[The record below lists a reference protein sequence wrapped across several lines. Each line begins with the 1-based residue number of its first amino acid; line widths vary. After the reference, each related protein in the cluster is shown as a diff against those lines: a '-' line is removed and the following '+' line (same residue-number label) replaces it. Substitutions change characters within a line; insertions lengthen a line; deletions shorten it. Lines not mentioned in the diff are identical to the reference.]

1 MSISRAENRTAAAPV
16 VAADEEL
23 VAEQREARA
32 RAHAAQR
39 RSKTIRIAI
48 RVASLVVV
56 LGGWEYF
63 GRQTNPI
70 LFTYPTAVPN
80 AAAKVIAGLAT
91 AVGWVEEIGLV
102 CLPTYCQHPRD
113 WESTR
118 MKGSYPTTQ

>member
-48 RVASLVVV
+48 RIASLVVV
-56 LGGWEYF
+56 LGGCEYF
-63 GRQTNPI
+63 GRQTNPL
-70 LFTYPTAVPN
+70 LFSYATDVANDALKIIAISQLWKYLSHSLIV
-80 AAAKVIAGLAT
+80 VFAGLR
-91 AVGWVEEIGLV
+91 
-102 CLPTYCQHPRD
+102 LPALL
-113 WESTR
+113 
-118 MKGSYPTTQ
+118 GVALG